1 MDPWEVRC
9 TDSLLKDQGLMAF
22 VTEIRL
28 LVMTLG
34 GNNQMYNM
42 YFKTEVKTEVKS
54 HCIKYKIF
62 IY

>member
-1 MDPWEVRC
+1 
-9 TDSLLKDQGLMAF
+9 MAF